1 MPVTKISAQSRTF
14 EQALAQKMLHT
25 GLTKIL
31 AGFAWQPPSSPRKVE
46 IAMSGTLG
54 THYDP
59 FMQDPYPFYAQARRE
74 EPITF
79 SPHLNA
85 WLVTRY
91 EDMKNIFLQPDIF
104 SSENTLSGETHFYAE
119 IPGEEEEAPVVIN
132 SDGAEHTLF
141 REMVKNVFS
150 PSRAKAFEPF
160 IREVANTL
168 VNSFIDH
175 QRAEMINQYAF
186 PLALEVIH
194 KILGMPREDVE
205 QTRGWFRNWFLVN
218 RGSPDKESLATYNA
232 STIVFQNYLLGLIAE
247 RRSAPQD
254 DLISELVQGS
264 KGFLSDLQLAHTL
277 QGLVIPAYMNPGN
290 LIGNGL
296 FLLLEDTK
304 RWQTLRDHPESIPQA
319 VEEILRFEC
328 PMRLW
333 ARITTREVTMGGV
346 TLPANALLLLSFNS
360 ANRDETA
367 FPHADEFQ
375 MERDPNR
382 HLAFGLGI
390 HACIAP
396 PLARIEARGAFEV
409 LSQRLPHLRLVP
421 GQILQDAHI
430 FNFRGYERLEVEWE

>member
-1 MPVTKISAQSRTF
+1 
-14 EQALAQKMLHT
+14 
-25 GLTKIL
+25 
-31 AGFAWQPPSSPRKVE
+31 
-46 IAMSGTLG
+46 MSGTLG

-59 FMQDPYPFYAQARRE
+59 FMQDPYAFYAQARRE

-91 EDMKNIFLQPDIF
+91 EDVKSMFLQPDIF
-104 SSENTLSGETHFYAE
+104 SSENTLTGETHFYAE
-119 IPGEEEEAPVVIN
+119 TPDEEDHPPAPVVIN
-132 SDGAEHTLF
+132 SDGADHTLF
-141 REMVKNVFS
+141 RELVKNVFS
-150 PSRAKAFEPF
+150 PARAKALEPF

-168 VNSFIDH
+168 VNTFIDH
-175 QRAEMINQYAF
+175 QRAEMIDQFAF

-205 QTRGWFRNWFLVN
+205 RTRMWFRNWFLVN
-218 RGSPDKESLATYNA
+218 KGSPDEESQAAYQQ
-232 STIVFQNYLLGLIAE
+232 STVVFQNYLLGLIAE
-247 RRSAPQD
+247 RKGAPQD
-254 DLISELVQGS
+254 DLISELVRGAE
-264 KGFLSDLQLAHTL
+264 GFLTDLQLAHTL
-277 QGLVIPAYMNPGN
+277 QGLLIPAFINPAN

-296 FLLLEDTK
+296 FLLLEDAE
-304 RWQTLRDHPESIPQA
+304 RWQILRDHPESIPQA

-346 TLPANALLLLSFNS
+346 TLPANALLLLSFGS
-360 ANRDETA
+360 ANRDETV

-375 MERDPNR
+375 MQRDSNR

-396 PLARIEARGAFEV
+396 PLARIQAQVAFEV
-409 LSQRLPHLRLVP
+409 LSQRLPQLRLVP
-421 GQILQDAHI
+421 GQILQDAHL
-430 FNFRGYERLEVEWE
+430 FNFRGYERLEMEWG